1 MMKTLTL
8 SYFTYSYQRHTFK
21 SQRKS
26 IWNRSCLPPSPPPP
40 APHYYTCTD
49 ADDIQQVS
57 LWCPTHNTGSMCLPS
72 PVYLWEK
79 LWKHNVLE
87 NQQSNQSWTNV
98 QRAWQQYG
106 CLHQSFIHL
115 STRRHCLQH
124 DQSPIHSDDR
134 KLQKRARTHVYNIHF
149 RIIIRHTVYVYFK
162 TWVSN
167 AC

>member
-1 MMKTLTL
+1 MFLLTYVHKCCNFVCSIIWWKHLHYLTL
-8 SYFTYSYQRHTFK
+8 PILTSDTRLNLWEKKHLKQELF
-21 SQRKS
+21 
-26 IWNRSCLPPSPPPP
+26 
-40 APHYYTCTD
+40 APHYTCTD

-106 CLHQSFIHL
+106 YLHQSFIHL

-134 KLQKRARTHVYNIHF
+134 KLQKRARPHVYNIHF
-149 RIIIRHTVYVYFK
+149 RTIIK
-162 TWVSN
+162 N
-167 AC
+167 